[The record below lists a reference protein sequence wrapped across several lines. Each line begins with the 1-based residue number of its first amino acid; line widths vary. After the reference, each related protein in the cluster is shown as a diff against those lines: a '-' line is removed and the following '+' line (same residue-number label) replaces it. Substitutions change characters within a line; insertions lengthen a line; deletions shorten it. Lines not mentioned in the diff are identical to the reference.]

1 MMPMNENET
10 LTQKDVLQ
18 LLLNVT
24 QHSVTREEL
33 TSVRQELKQ
42 DISEL
47 KAELKQDIAEVKQS
61 VIDLRTELKQ
71 DISDLRTELKQDIAE
86 VKQSVTD
93 LRTEFKQDNADI
105 RTEIKSVT
113 KTLSNLQW
121 LIVAA
126 VFGFYLKDTVLA
138 WFSSLAN

>member
-71 DISDLRTELKQDIAE
+71 DIAE